1 MESFRPG
8 DHSAFHRTQP
18 RTRTRNVLRVEGVA
32 AYGFKL
38 SMHFGTRAG
47 GARVGLEIRVS
58 ASGFRV

>member
-1 MESFRPG
+1 MESFRPENYA
-8 DHSAFHRTQP
+8 AFHRTQP
-18 RTRTRNVLRVEGVA
+18 RTRNVLRVEGVA

-38 SMHFGTRAG
+38 SMDFSTRAG